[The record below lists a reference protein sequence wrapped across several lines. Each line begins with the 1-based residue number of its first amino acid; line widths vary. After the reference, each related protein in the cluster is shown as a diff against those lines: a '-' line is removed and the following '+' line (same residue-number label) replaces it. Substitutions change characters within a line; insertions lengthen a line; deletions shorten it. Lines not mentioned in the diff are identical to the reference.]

1 MQSEE
6 ASEGVFG
13 GHVDGDVDRL
23 SESRADERFGRCA
36 VGVFVAVDADRVW
49 RKNRLGGCV
58 EERFETSWENQ
69 RKFPFFPELGVDLRD
84 MIFWRNAL
92 Q

>member
-23 SESRADERFGRCA
+23 AEARADERLGRCA
-36 VGVFVAVDADRVW
+36 VGVFVAVDADRV
-49 RKNRLGGCV
+49 
-58 EERFETSWENQ
+58 
-69 RKFPFFPELGVDLRD
+69 
-84 MIFWRNAL
+84 
-92 Q
+92 